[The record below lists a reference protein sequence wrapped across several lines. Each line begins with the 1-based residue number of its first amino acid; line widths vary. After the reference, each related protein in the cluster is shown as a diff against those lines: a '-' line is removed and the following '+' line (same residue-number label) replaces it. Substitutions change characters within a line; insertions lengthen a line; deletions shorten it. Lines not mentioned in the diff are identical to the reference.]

1 VEALLFTAGGGQ
13 YLAPLSDLEEVLMP
27 ARLRLLAQAP
37 VFLAGVLDL
46 RGATLPVLD
55 LAERLGRPGPA
66 PAADPGPAGRRWQR
80 GNRIL
85 CFSAAGV
92 PLGAI
97 VESVTGIRTL
107 SADARR
113 EPVLTAAGAPAF
125 LGDLWP
131 VDGRLTQELRL
142 SCLLEPAEFALLQGT
157 AVDRRA

>member
-1 VEALLFTAGGGQ
+1 MEALLFTAGGGP
-13 YLAPLSDLEEVLMP
+13 YLAPLSDLDEVLMP
-27 ARLRLLAQAP
+27 ARLRPLAQAP
-37 VFLAGVLDL
+37 VFLAGLDL

-55 LAERLGRPGPA
+55 LAERLGRAGPA
-66 PAADPGPAGRRWQR
+66 PAASQGPAGRRWQR

-92 PLGAI
+92 SLGAI

-142 SCLLEPAEFALLQGT
+142 SCLLEPAELALLQGT
-157 AVDRRA
+157 AVDRLA

>member
-1 VEALLFTAGGGQ
+1 MEALLFTAGGGQ
-13 YLAPLSDLEEVLMP
+13 YLAPLSDLDEVLMP
-27 ARLRLLAQAP
+27 ARLRPLAQAP
-37 VFLAGVLDL
+37 VFLTGVLDL

-55 LAERLGRPGPA
+55 LAERLGRGPV
-66 PAADPGPAGRRWQR
+66 PAAGQRSTGRRWQR

-92 PLGAI
+92 ALGAI

-107 SADARR
+107 SAGARR
-113 EPVLTAAGAPAF
+113 EPILTAAGAPAF

-142 SCLLEPAEFALLQGT
+142 SCLLEPAERALLQGT
-157 AVDRRA
+157 PVDRRA

>member
-1 VEALLFTAGGGQ
+1 MEALLFTAGGGQ
-13 YLAPLSDLEEVLMP
+13 YLAPLSALDEVLMP
-27 ARLRLLAQAP
+27 ARLRPLAQAP

-55 LAERLGRPGPA
+55 LAERLERGPA
-66 PAADPGPAGRRWQR
+66 PAANQGPAGRRWQR

-92 PLGAI
+92 SLGAI

-107 SADARR
+107 SAGTRR
-113 EPVLTAAGAPAF
+113 EPVLTAAGAPAL

-142 SCLLEPAEFALLQGT
+142 SCLLEPAELALLQGT

>member
-1 VEALLFTAGGGQ
+1 MEALLFTAGGGP
-13 YLAPLSDLEEVLMP
+13 YLAPLSDLDEVLMP
-27 ARLRLLAQAP
+27 ARLRPLAQAP

-55 LAERLGRPGPA
+55 LAERLGRAGPA
-66 PAADPGPAGRRWQR
+66 PAASQGPAGRRWQR

-92 PLGAI
+92 SLGAI

-142 SCLLEPAEFALLQGT
+142 SCLLEPAELALLQGT
-157 AVDRRA
+157 AVDRLA

>member
-1 VEALLFTAGGGQ
+1 VEALLFTAAGGQ
-13 YLAPLSDLEEVLMP
+13 YLAPLSDLDEVLMP
-27 ARLRLLAQAP
+27 ARLRPLAQAP
-37 VFLAGVLDL
+37 AFLTGVLDL

-55 LAERLGRPGPA
+55 LAERLGRAQMA
-66 PAADPGPAGRRWQR
+66 PAAIQGPAWRRWQR

-85 CFSAAGV
+85 CFSTGGV
-92 PLGAI
+92 SLGAI

-142 SCLLEPAEFALLQGT
+142 SCLLEPAELALLRGT
-157 AVDRRA
+157 TEDSRS